1 MRAALLVLLAM
12 QQGAQDCGEKKA
24 WRASLAASERGHS
37 LRSMLP
43 DLLSFVEPPPEGRN
57 GSYIELVCAPAV
69 YGDGNLTEQQLRQR
83 RSRRGR
89 FTGRPV
95 NPSMAFH
102 DGRIACLA
110 SNGK

>member
-24 WRASLAASERGHS
+24 GRASSAASERGHS

-43 DLLSFVEPPPEGRN
+43 CLVPFEPSPEGRN